1 MTRGSNRACLLV
13 SRLEHADLVGLARC
27 FALDA
32 EVFPYASI
40 PLGLVAER
48 CLWIARAEDDTRR
61 LLGFVAASARPP
73 SLYVHGLA
81 VAPAERR
88 RGAGR
93 ALLRACV
100 SGARAARL
108 KRVVLHVGTA
118 NEAAVAM
125 YTSEGFAIQSRLPA
139 FYREGVYAER
149 SAYQMT
155 LSL

>member
-1 MTRGSNRACLLV
+1 MPRRPSKPCLVV
-13 SRLEHADLVGLARC
+13 SRLEPADLVGLARC

-48 CLWIARAEDDTRR
+48 CIWIAGAEDDTKR
-61 LLGFVAASARPP
+61 LLGFVAASARRP

-88 RGAGR
+88 QGAGR
-93 ALLRACV
+93 ALVRACV
-100 SGARAARL
+100 AGARASRL
-108 KRVVLHVGTA
+108 KGVVLHVGTA

-125 YTSEGFAIQSRLPA
+125 YASEGFTIQSRLPR

-149 SAYQMT
+149 SAYQMI
-155 LSL
+155 LPL